1 MRTGSWI
8 HPPPVHWRI
17 CDEIFFTITQ
27 IDPEWAQKQPIYHIY
42 QKILSYYLFR
52 SQMRPIRTY
61 YNEEKEQHS
70 IDFEETSK
78 NFLKCLNFKKKK
90 TKLLNTLLFLVEY
103 RKIWSIWNTTGK
115 SYRISRVRW
124 KDIRMKFKG
133 SWKRWKK
140 RGEHGT

>member
-1 MRTGSWI
+1 
-8 HPPPVHWRI
+8 
-17 CDEIFFTITQ
+17 
-27 IDPEWAQKQPIYHIY
+27 
-42 QKILSYYLFR
+42 
-52 SQMRPIRTY
+52 MRPIRTY

-133 SWKRWKK
+133 SWKR
-140 RGEHGT
+140 